1 MTPISE
7 LITQFAEDVRK
18 TTGDLPLTIKLSPKS
33 FTFLTRGFPKENQGV
48 KAHMTSAE
56 VNGVLVT
63 KGGEK

>member
-1 MTPISE
+1 
-7 LITQFAEDVRK
+7 
-18 TTGDLPLTIKLSPKS
+18 LTIKLSPKS